1 MRMKKNKLDFSSFL
15 LIVFMNRHVSIRKQ
29 IRIISYRRCVRRWI
43 DMNQEYE
50 YSFQVKDVNEFIQY
64 CIDHNYEKVESYH
77 QIRTLFKNG
86 GKIMARIT
94 KNTYDNQTVELL
106 NFKDDNL
113 NDETLTV
120 RRETDELMITDDNRN
135 FVTSLIDILDL
146 NTKKVLERNR
156 VVYQKNHVKFEIDDY
171 ISPAMKVVAIEG
183 EKEKVD
189 SVYQELQ
196 DIIEANKI
204 I

>member
-1 MRMKKNKLDFSSFL
+1 
-15 LIVFMNRHVSIRKQ
+15 
-29 IRIISYRRCVRRWI
+29 
-43 DMNQEYE
+43 MNQEYE

-196 DIIEANKI
+196 DIIETNKI

>member
-1 MRMKKNKLDFSSFL
+1 
-15 LIVFMNRHVSIRKQ
+15 
-29 IRIISYRRCVRRWI
+29 
-43 DMNQEYE
+43 
-50 YSFQVKDVNEFIQY
+50 
-64 CIDHNYEKVESYH
+64 
-77 QIRTLFKNG
+77 
-86 GKIMARIT
+86 
-94 KNTYDNQTVELL
+94 
-106 NFKDDNL
+106 
-113 NDETLTV
+113 
-120 RRETDELMITDDNRN
+120 MITDDNRN

-156 VVYQKNHVKFEIDDY
+156 VVYQKDYVKFEIDDY

>member
-1 MRMKKNKLDFSSFL
+1 
-15 LIVFMNRHVSIRKQ
+15 MNRHVSIRKQ

-120 RRETDELMITDDNRN
+120 CRETDELVITDDNRN

-146 NTKKVLERNR
+146 NTKKVLERNC
-156 VVYQKNHVKFEIDDY
+156 VVYQKNHVKFEIDDH

-189 SVYQELQ
+189 SVYQELL

>member
-1 MRMKKNKLDFSSFL
+1 
-15 LIVFMNRHVSIRKQ
+15 
-29 IRIISYRRCVRRWI
+29 
-43 DMNQEYE
+43 MNQEYE

-64 CIDHNYEKVESYH
+64 CIDHNYEKVESYY

>member
-1 MRMKKNKLDFSSFL
+1 
-15 LIVFMNRHVSIRKQ
+15 
-29 IRIISYRRCVRRWI
+29 
-43 DMNQEYE
+43 MNQEYE

-113 NDETLTV
+113 NDETLT
-120 RRETDELMITDDNRN
+120 
-135 FVTSLIDILDL
+135 
-146 NTKKVLERNR
+146 
-156 VVYQKNHVKFEIDDY
+156 

-196 DIIEANKI
+196 DIIEANKVI
-204 I
+204 